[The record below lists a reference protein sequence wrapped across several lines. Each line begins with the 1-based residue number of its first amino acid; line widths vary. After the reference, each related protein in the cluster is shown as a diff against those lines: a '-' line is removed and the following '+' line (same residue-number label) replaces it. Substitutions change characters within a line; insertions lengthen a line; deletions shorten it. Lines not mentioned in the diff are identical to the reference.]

1 MKKERELLEFQV
13 VRSITSLYKYFLGL
27 VEELQRDHDT
37 QFDKLKQAIPD
48 QENILNQA
56 EYLDEAQL
64 NFLRKKILDSGN
76 DARRELIS
84 YMENFDIKIKK

>member
-27 VEELQRDHDT
+27 VEELQKDHDT

>member
-1 MKKERELLEFQV
+1 MKNERELLEFQV
-13 VRSITSLYKYFLGL
+13 VRSITSLYKHFLGL
-27 VEELQRDHDT
+27 IQELQRDHDV
-37 QFDKLKQAIPD
+37 QFDKLKKSIP
-48 QENILNQA
+48 EEEKILTQA

>member
-27 VEELQRDHDT
+27 VEELQKDHDT

-76 DARRELIS
+76 DVRRELIS

>member
-27 VEELQRDHDT
+27 IEELQKDHDT
-37 QFDKLKQAIPD
+37 QFDKLKQAIPE

-76 DARRELIS
+76 DVRRELIS